1 MKRYVFFSS
10 IHNIPPGCFFWA
22 DVWPLRG
29 LGQNGT
35 RLLLQGEKMLKKVRN
50 LHYPPAQQAPLCME
64 TDDRPWVVA
73 SIHYMYFAAG
83 LFLTTGLVTVVVSLC
98 TDPPREYNIVRTTFM
113 TRHDQR
119 VRKDE
124 HEVRDKFYLFLR
136 LFFRKCMEWSWIL

>member
-1 MKRYVFFSS
+1 
-10 IHNIPPGCFFWA
+10 
-22 DVWPLRG
+22 
-29 LGQNGT
+29 
-35 RLLLQGEKMLKKVRN
+35 
-50 LHYPPAQQAPLCME
+50 ME

-73 SIHYMYFAAG
+73 SVHYMYFAAG

-124 HEVRDKFYLFLR
+124 HEVRDKSSLNLR
-136 LFFRKCMEWSWIL
+136 LFLRKCMEWSWIL

>member
-1 MKRYVFFSS
+1 
-10 IHNIPPGCFFWA
+10 
-22 DVWPLRG
+22 
-29 LGQNGT
+29 
-35 RLLLQGEKMLKKVRN
+35 
-50 LHYPPAQQAPLCME
+50 ME

-124 HEVRDKFYLFLR
+124 HEVRDKFHLFLR